1 LFSSVLRSA
10 SSSET
15 NSSTTFSVATRTGRG
30 MISVL

>member
-1 LFSSVLRSA
+1 VFSSVLRST

-15 NSSTTFSVATRTGRG
+15 NSSTTYSVATRRGCG